1 MEQGRCDEKDKFI
14 RMIHIVPLFLSTL
27 TVWQAD
33 TLPRVALTPAERDSV
48 VKVLFIV
55 DDDDQKY
62 RVQLAEVE
70 EKKPIDSM
78 AVRMIE
84 VKMREA
90 DSVNLGKV
98 RTIVDK
104 YSWLG
109 ADQIG
114 EQCNTAMFMVIQ
126 HSELPVQK
134 EFLPMIREAAASG
147 RAQPR
152 HLALLEDRVAL
163 REGRKQRYGTQ
174 LRWDLRVN
182 AYKLA
187 PLEDPDHVDE
197 RRKSVG
203 LEPLSVYLAQL
214 GVNWDVEQYKKET
227 DQ

>member
-1 MEQGRCDEKDKFI
+1 
-14 RMIHIVPLFLSTL
+14 MIHLVPLLLSASVCL
-27 TVWQAD
+27 RVD
-33 TLPRVALTPAERDSV
+33 TLPGVALPPAERDSIV
-48 VKVLFIV
+48 QVLFTV
-55 DDDDQKY
+55 DEDDQKY
-62 RVQLAEVE
+62 RSQLSDLQDKKEV
-70 EKKPIDSM
+70 DT
-78 AVRMIE
+78 AVWKDLM

-90 DSVNLGKV
+90 DSINLIKV
-98 RTIVDK
+98 RMLVTK

-109 ADQIG
+109 ADVIG

-126 HSELPVQK
+126 HADLPVQEK
-134 EFLPMIREAAASG
+134 YLPMIREAVASG

-182 AYKLA
+182 AYRLA
-187 PLEDPDHVDE
+187 PLEDPDFVDE

-203 LEPLSVYLAQL
+203 LSPLAVYLLQW
-214 GVNWDVEQYKKET
+214 GINWDAEQYKKEV